1 MNPCSVARNKPRK
14 TATLILRAMLY
25 LFTISG
31 ILLLVYAGYSIAD
44 AHAYQAL
51 EKIRFESA
59 KVSGSDEPRHVVQGD
74 VIGEM
79 EVARLGLK
87 AIVVQGDSPK
97 ILRRAV
103 GHIVET
109 ALPGKQGNVAL
120 AGHRDS
126 FFRPL
131 RNIRPGDAITLKTL
145 DGDFQYEVEF
155 TAIVPPTD
163 TGVLQPSGERT
174 LTLVTCF
181 PFYYVGS
188 APNRFVV
195 HARQVSL
202 SSEQFVLKG
211 PSP

>member
-1 MNPCSVARNKPRK
+1 MHHESQCGAEQTAEHREIDPSRSV
-14 TATLILRAMLY
+14 LRFIMSAVLA
-25 LFTISG
+25 
-31 ILLLVYAGYSIAD
+31 LVYAAYTIAD

-51 EKIRFESA
+51 EEARFEDV
-59 KVSGSDEPRHVVQGD
+59 KVTGSDEPLHVAQGD

-79 EVARLGLK
+79 EVPRLGLK
-87 AIVVQGDSPK
+87 TIIAQGDSPR

-109 ALPGKQGNVAL
+109 ALPGNQGNVTL

-131 RNIRPGDAITLKTL
+131 RNIRRGDTITLKTL
-145 DGDFQYEVEF
+145 DGDFQYQVEF
-155 TAIVPPTD
+155 TTIVRPSD
-163 TGVLQPSGERT
+163 TQVLQPSSGERT
-174 LTLVTCF
+174 LTLITCF

-195 HARQVSL
+195 RARQVT
-202 SSEQFVLKG
+202 SSAE
-211 PSP
+211 